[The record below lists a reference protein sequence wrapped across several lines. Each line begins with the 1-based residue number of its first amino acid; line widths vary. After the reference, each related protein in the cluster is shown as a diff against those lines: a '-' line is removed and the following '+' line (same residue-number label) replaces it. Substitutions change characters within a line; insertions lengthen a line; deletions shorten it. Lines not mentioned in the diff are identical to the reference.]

1 MTTSPQDFQV
11 RFWKIGTYKGQRRT
25 TYKVRWSVGGVARSR
40 TFGTRKLAESFKA
53 SLMHAAREGEA
64 FDPESGLPRKAG
76 LAIRQ
81 QRLWVELARE
91 FMDARW
97 DDFAPR
103 HRKSTVDG
111 LVTLTCALVRDDR
124 TPPDARALRKALTGW
139 MFNTG
144 VRQRASEPPDELRDA
159 LTWIESNSLPLVAVG
174 EVDQVRSAMK
184 AVSTNLDGTRA
195 SASTVARKRAALSG
209 ALNYAVEKGYLPHNP
224 LRDVRMK
231 RRPVA
236 GAIDPRVVVNPDQAR
251 GLLASVREIEPAVHA
266 YFACL
271 YFAALRPAEARNL
284 RRADVELPETGWGR
298 LILHGGY
305 QESGSAWTD
314 DGARGEERHLKHR
327 AESETRVVPAHP
339 ELVRALRDHLDEF
352 GTGVGGRLFVTRTG
366 RGGHPLAAP
375 YQNPVSMSTIYRVLA
390 AAREK
395 ALSVDQVV
403 SPLARRPYDLRHA
416 AVSTWLHAGVDS
428 TQVAAWAGHSVGV
441 LMRVYASSL
450 HGREEVAM
458 RRIEAVVGHDAEKLG
473 RALDE
478 DGRR

>member
-1 MTTSPQDFQV
+1 MTSTPGDFQV
-11 RFWKIGTYKGQRRT
+11 RFWKISTYAGKRGTS
-25 TYKVRWSVGGVARSR
+25 YKVRWTVGGAGHSQ
-40 TFGTRKLAESFKA
+40 TFGTRKLAESFRS
-53 SLMHAAREGEA
+53 SLMHAAREGEP
-64 FDPESGLPRKAG
+64 FDRESGLPRKAG
-76 LAIRQ
+76 HVVRQ
-81 QRLWVELARE
+81 QRLWVELAQE
-91 FMDARW
+91 FIDARW

-111 LVTLTCALVRDDR
+111 LVTLTCALIQEDR
-124 TPPDARALRKALTGW
+124 TPPDSRALRKALAGW

-144 VRQRASEPPDELRDA
+144 ARQRDTGPPEELRVA
-159 LTWIESNSLPLVAVG
+159 LAWIESNSLPLVAVG
-174 EVDQVRSAMK
+174 EVDGVRAAIK
-184 AVSTNLDGTRA
+184 AVSTNLDGSRA

-224 LRDVRMK
+224 LRDVRTK

-251 GLLASVREIEPAVHA
+251 HLLRAVREVEPAVHA

-271 YFAALRPAEARNL
+271 YFAGLRPAEARNL
-284 RRADVELPETGWGR
+284 RRADLELPEKGWGR
-298 LILHGGY
+298 IVLHGGY
-305 QESGSAWTD
+305 QESGAAWTD

-327 AESETRVVPAHP
+327 AETETRVVPAHP
-339 ELVRALRDHLDEF
+339 ELVQALRDHLGTF

-366 RGGHPLAAP
+366 RGGHPIAAP

-395 ALSVDQVV
+395 ALSPDQVV

-450 HGREEVAM
+450 HGREEVAT
-458 RRIEAVVGHDAEKLG
+458 RRIEAAMEPSPEKT
-473 RALDE
+473 
-478 DGRR
+478 

>member
-1 MTTSPQDFQV
+1 MTRPSPEYQV
-11 RFWKIGTYKGQRRT
+11 RIQSIDSVKGVRRT
-25 TYKVRWSVGGVARSR
+25 SYRVRWAVGGVRHSQ
-40 TFGTRKLAESFKA
+40 TFHTRKLAESFR
-53 SLMHAAREGEA
+53 SGLMHAAREGEA
-64 FDPESGLPRKAG
+64 FDAESGLPRKVGQA
-76 LAIRQ
+76 ARQ
-81 QRLWVELARE
+81 QRQWLELARE
-91 FMDARW
+91 FIDARW

-124 TPPDARALRKALTGW
+124 TPPNAKVLRQALSRWA
-139 MFNTG
+139 FNTG
-144 VRQRASEPPDELRDA
+144 VRQREASPPEELRDA
-159 LTWIESNSLPLVAVG
+159 LGWIEANSLPLTAVG
-174 EVDQVRSAMK
+174 EADGVRVALR
-184 AVSTNLDGTRA
+184 ALSTNLDGTRA

-209 ALNYAVEKGYLPHNP
+209 ALNYAVERGYLSHNP
-224 LRDVRMK
+224 LRDVRVK

-251 GLLASVREIEPAVHA
+251 DLLAAIHEVEPAVHA

-271 YFAALRPAEARNL
+271 YFAGLRPSEARNL
-284 RRADVELPETGWGR
+284 RRADLELPQTGWGR
-298 LILHGGY
+298 IVLHGGY
-305 QESGSAWTD
+305 QESGAAWTD
-314 DGARGEERHLKHR
+314 DGERGEERHLKHR
-327 AESETRVVPAHP
+327 AETETRPVPAHP
-339 ELVRALRDHLDEF
+339 QLVAALRSHLEKF

-366 RGGHPLAAP
+366 RGGHPIAAP

-395 ALSVDQVV
+395 ALTPEQLV

-450 HGREEVAM
+450 HGREEAAM
-458 RRIEAVVGHDAEKLG
+458 QRIEAATRPTGPKL
-473 RALDE
+473 
-478 DGRR
+478 